1 MAARTAYSDN
11 TRGKRLKPLL
21 IALGAL
27 VLVGFIL
34 QAIVVVK
41 GNAYILD
48 VERSGDA
55 IVGGLPDRKTDCIL
69 ILGAALWDGFPCPM
83 LQERLDTGAELFHAG
98 ASDTIIV
105 SGAVDGEYYN
115 EPQAMEDYL
124 VEYHEVPREAIRQDP
139 EGNTTYDSMYRA
151 KNVYDVGSVLVVT
164 EKYHLFRAC
173 YDAAALG
180 LETYG
185 ADACRKLYFGN
196 VNREFRE
203 CLARDKDFFLCI
215 IQPELT
221 YPDEAEQP

>member
-1 MAARTAYSDN
+1 MNEQKDRTQKLS
-11 TRGKRLKPLL
+11 RWLKALL
-21 IALGAL
+21 AVFAAL

-34 QAIVVVK
+34 QTIVVAK
-41 GNAYILD
+41 GSTYILD
-48 VERSGDA
+48 VEREGET
-55 IVGGLPDRKTDCIL
+55 IVAGLPEDKTDCIL

-83 LQERLDTGAELFHAG
+83 LQERLDTGAELFKAG
-98 ASDTIIV
+98 ASSTIVV
-105 SGAVDGEYYN
+105 SGAVEGDNYN

-124 VEYHEVPREAIRQDP
+124 VKYHDIPREAIVQDV

-151 KNVYDVGSVLVVT
+151 KSVFDMGSVIVVT

-180 LETYG
+180 LEPYG
-185 ADACRKLYFGN
+185 ADACKKLYFGN
-196 VNREFRE
+196 INREFRE

-221 YPDEAEQP
+221 YPDTME

>member
-1 MAARTAYSDN
+1 MT
-11 TRGKRLKPLL
+11 KRNGWLRRLL
-21 IALGAL
+21 FTLG
-27 VLVGFIL
+27 VLIVVGFII
-34 QAIVVVK
+34 QTIVVVK
-41 GNAYILD
+41 GSSYILD
-48 VERSGDA
+48 LEESDDA
-55 IVGGLPDRKTDCIL
+55 IVAGLPDEKTDCIL

-105 SGAVDGEYYN
+105 SGAVDDIYYN

-124 VEYHEVPREAIRQDP
+124 VEYHDIPREAIVQDP

-151 KNVYDVGSVLVVT
+151 KNVYGVGSVIVVT

-185 ADACRKLYFGN
+185 ADACKTLYFGN
-196 VNREFRE
+196 INREARE
-203 CLARDKDFFLCI
+203 CAARIKDFFMCI
-215 IQPELT
+215 ILPELT
-221 YPDEAEQP
+221 YPDTSK

>member
-1 MAARTAYSDN
+1 MNEA
-11 TRGKRLKPLL
+11 GKKSKRPGWLRLLL
-21 IALGAL
+21 LALAAL

-34 QAIVVVK
+34 QTIVVVK
-41 GNAYILD
+41 GSTYILD
-48 VERSGDA
+48 AERSGDT
-55 IVGGLPDRKTDCIL
+55 IVSGLPDEKKDCIL

-105 SGAVDGEYYN
+105 SGAVDSEYYN

-124 VEYHEVPREAIRQDP
+124 VEYHDIPREAIVQDP
-139 EGNTTYDSMYRA
+139 EGNTTFDSMYRA
-151 KNVYDVGSVLVVT
+151 RHVYGVGSVIVVT

-180 LETYG
+180 LDTFG
-185 ADACRKLYFGN
+185 VDACKRLYFGN
-196 VNREFRE
+196 INREFRE
-203 CLARDKDFFLCI
+203 CLARDKDFFMCI

-221 YPDEAEQP
+221 YPDTTE